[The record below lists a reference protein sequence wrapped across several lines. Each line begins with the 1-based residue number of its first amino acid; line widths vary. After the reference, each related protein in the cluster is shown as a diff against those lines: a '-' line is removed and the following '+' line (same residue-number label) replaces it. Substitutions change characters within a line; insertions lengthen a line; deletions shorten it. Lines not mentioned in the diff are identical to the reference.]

1 MRAIVCLDDH
11 KDEAIDFREFYYK
24 DYNDDYDRNCDHS
37 EKDVK

>member
-24 DYNDDYDRNCDHS
+24 DYNDDYDRNCDYS